1 MKIYN
6 VLKWT
11 GIESGW
17 IVQGATTQPD
27 AVLRSRKNNKYV
39 YKTVVV
45 GEGKPVELFPIS
57 TKPVRL
63 VACEVV

>member
-6 VLKWT
+6 VLKWE
-11 GIESGW
+11 GIQSGW
-17 IVQGATTQPD
+17 VFQGTTTQPGNI
-27 AVLRSRKNNKYV
+27 LRSRKHNKYV

-57 TKPVRL
+57 TKPGRL